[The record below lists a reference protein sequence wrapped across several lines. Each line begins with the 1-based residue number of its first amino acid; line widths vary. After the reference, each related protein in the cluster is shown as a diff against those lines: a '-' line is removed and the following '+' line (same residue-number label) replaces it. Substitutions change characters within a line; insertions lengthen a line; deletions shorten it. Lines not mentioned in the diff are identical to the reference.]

1 MKKSKTPISD
11 FDYLINEGNSSG
23 IHLPPTQT
31 EIDEE
36 KGTTKYPETPEIKR
50 VIIAPELYPIFLFYL
65 TKIYQNAI
73 YFTLYF
79 LQDYYLFI
87 FTKKKTHS
95 NDLFL
100 GIIISGFSLTTV
112 SLLLLKK
119 CYHTEDTISIF
130 PSFILHFITMIG
142 EAFYILLVFIL
153 SKGQFRLS
161 IVFFHLAIVSIIVS
175 IIIPIINHK
184 LGIYITLIVGAIA
197 SIVWIFV
204 LYGNDTGYLI
214 LFIILTL
221 IFYAIN
227 SYSLYDSTDNKAQTM
242 FYAATMSTYYLFFF
256 IPYIIVSTI
265 ICICDSCDCD
275 SFSEC
280 FNSFFRNDCYFDPEN
295 NCMVGVFCTGVG
307 LVLGIPFSIMW
318 IINYI

>member
-1 MKKSKTPISD
+1 MEKTKTPISD
-11 FDYLINEGNSSG
+11 FDYLINEGNYSG
-23 IHLPPTQT
+23 IDQTPTPT
-31 EIDEE
+31 KLDEE
-36 KGTTKYPETPEIKR
+36 KGTTKSPESKR
-50 VIIAPELYPIFLFYL
+50 VIIEPELYPIFLFFL
-65 TKIYQNAI
+65 TKTYQNSI

-79 LQDYYLFI
+79 LHDYYKLI
-87 FTKKKTHS
+87 FTKEIKYK
-95 NDLFL
+95 NEFVFD
-100 GIIISGFSLTTV
+100 IIISGFSLTTV
-112 SLLLLKK
+112 SWLLLKK

-142 EAFYILLVFIL
+142 EAFYILLVFML

-242 FYAATMSTYYLFFF
+242 FYAATMSTYYLIFF
-256 IPYIIVSTI
+256 IPYIIVSNI
-265 ICICDSCDCD
+265 FCILDSCNCD

-295 NCMVGVFCTGVG
+295 NCTVGVIFTGVG

>member
-23 IHLPPTQT
+23 VDQTPTQT
-31 EIDEE
+31 KLDEE
-36 KGTTKYPETPEIKR
+36 KGTTKSPESKR
-50 VIIAPELYPIFLFYL
+50 VIIAPELYPIFLFFL
-65 TKIYQNAI
+65 TKTYQNSI

-79 LQDYYLFI
+79 LHDYYKLI
-87 FTKKKTHS
+87 FTKEIDY
-95 NDLFL
+95 NNEVFL

-119 CYHTEDTISIF
+119 CYRKEDTISIF

-142 EAFYILLVFIL
+142 EAFYILLVFAL
-153 SKGQFRLS
+153 SHGQFRLS

-242 FYAATMSTYYLFFF
+242 FYAATMSTYYLIFF
-256 IPYIIVSTI
+256 IPYILI
-265 ICICDSCDCD
+265 ISFISILICCKSNL
-275 SFSEC
+275 FSEC
-280 FNSFFRNDCYFDPEN
+280 FNSVFRNDYYEDREN
-295 NCMVGVFCTGVG
+295 NCKCCGFFTFLG
-307 LVLGIPFSIMW
+307 LFIGLTCFIIVIPYYF
-318 IINYI
+318 

>member
-23 IHLPPTQT
+23 IDQTPTQT
-31 EIDEE
+31 KLDEE
-36 KGTTKYPETPEIKR
+36 KGTTKSPESKR
-50 VIIAPELYPIFLFYL
+50 VIIAPELYPIFLFFL
-65 TKIYQNAI
+65 TKTYQNSI

-79 LQDYYLFI
+79 LHDYYKLI
-87 FTKKKTHS
+87 FTKEIKYK
-95 NDLFL
+95 NEFVFD
-100 GIIISGFSLTTV
+100 IIISGFSLTTV
-112 SLLLLKK
+112 SWLLLKK

-242 FYAATMSTYYLFFF
+242 FYAATMSTYYLIFF
-256 IPYIIVSTI
+256 IPYIIVSNI
-265 ICICDSCDCD
+265 FCILDSCNCD

-295 NCMVGVFCTGVG
+295 NCTVGVIFTGVG

>member
-1 MKKSKTPISD
+1 MKKPKTPISD
-11 FDYLINEGNSSG
+11 FDYLINEGNPYG
-23 IHLPPTQT
+23 IDQTPTQT
-31 EIDEE
+31 EQDKE
-36 KGTTKYPETPEIKR
+36 KGTTKYPESKRDIISPEF
-50 VIIAPELYPIFLFYL
+50 YPIFLFFL

-79 LQDYYLFI
+79 LQDYYKLI
-87 FTKKKTHS
+87 FTKEIEYEKQ
-95 NDLFL
+95 LFF
-100 GIIISGFSLTTV
+100 GIIVSGIATTIV

-153 SKGQFRLS
+153 SNGQFRLS

-175 IIIPIINHK
+175 IIIPIINNQ
-184 LGIYITLIVGAIA
+184 LAINITLIVGAIA

-204 LYGNDTGYLI
+204 LYESDTKYLI

-227 SYSLYDSTDNKAQTM
+227 SYFLYDSTDKKAQTM

-256 IPYIIVSTI
+256 IPYIIISVF
-265 ICICDSCDCD
+265 ICLIDSSDYD

-280 FNSFFRNDCYFDPEN
+280 FNSIFLKDCYEDREN
-295 NCMVGVFCTGVG
+295 NCKCCGFFTFLALFIG
-307 LVLGIPFSIMW
+307 LTCFLIVIPY
-318 IINYI
+318 YI

>member
-1 MKKSKTPISD
+1 MEKTKTPISD

-23 IHLPPTQT
+23 IDQTPTQT
-31 EIDEE
+31 KLDEE
-36 KGTTKYPETPEIKR
+36 KGTTKSPESKR
-50 VIIAPELYPIFLFYL
+50 VIIAPELYPIFLFFL
-65 TKIYQNAI
+65 TKTYQNSI

-79 LQDYYLFI
+79 LHDYYKLI
-87 FTKKKTHS
+87 FTKEIYYN
-95 NDLFL
+95 NDIFL

-112 SLLLLKK
+112 SWLLLKK

-161 IVFFHLAIVSIIVS
+161 IVFFHLTIVSIIVS
-175 IIIPIINHK
+175 MIIPIINHK
-184 LGIYITLIVGAIA
+184 LAIYITLIVGAIA

-242 FYAATMSTYYLFFF
+242 FYAATMSTYYLIFF

-265 ICICDSCDCD
+265 FCTFMSCD

-295 NCMVGVFCTGVG
+295 NCTVGVIFTGVG

>member
-23 IHLPPTQT
+23 IDQTPTQT
-31 EIDEE
+31 KLDEE
-36 KGTTKYPETPEIKR
+36 KGTTKSPESKR
-50 VIIAPELYPIFLFYL
+50 VIIAPELYPIFLFFL
-65 TKIYQNAI
+65 TKTYQNSI

-79 LQDYYLFI
+79 LHDYYKLI
-87 FTKKKTHS
+87 FTKEIYYN
-95 NDLFL
+95 NDVFL
-100 GIIISGFSLTTV
+100 GIIFSGFSLTTV
-112 SLLLLKK
+112 SWLLLKK

-242 FYAATMSTYYLFFF
+242 FYAATMSTYYLIFF

-265 ICICDSCDCD
+265 FCTFMSCD

-295 NCMVGVFCTGVG
+295 NCTVGVICTGVG
-307 LVLGIPFSIMW
+307 LVLGIPFSIIW
-318 IINYI
+318 IIDYI

>member
-1 MKKSKTPISD
+1 MEKTKTPISD

-23 IHLPPTQT
+23 VDQTPTQT
-31 EIDEE
+31 KLDEE
-36 KGTTKYPETPEIKR
+36 KGTTKSPESKR
-50 VIIAPELYPIFLFYL
+50 VIIAPELYPIFLFFL
-65 TKIYQNAI
+65 TKTYQNSI

-79 LQDYYLFI
+79 LHDYYKLI
-87 FTKKKTHS
+87 FTKEIYYN
-95 NDLFL
+95 NDVFL

-112 SLLLLKK
+112 SWMLLKK

-227 SYSLYDSTDNKAQTM
+227 SCSLYDSTDNKAQTM
-242 FYAATMSTYYLFFF
+242 FYAATMSTYYLIFF

-265 ICICDSCDCD
+265 FCILDSCNCD

-295 NCMVGVFCTGVG
+295 NCTVGVICTGVG
-307 LVLGIPFSIMW
+307 LVLGIPFSIIW
-318 IINYI
+318 IIDYI

>member
-23 IHLPPTQT
+23 IDQTPTQT
-31 EIDEE
+31 KLDEE
-36 KGTTKYPETPEIKR
+36 KGTTKSPESKR
-50 VIIAPELYPIFLFYL
+50 VIIAPELYPIFLFFL
-65 TKIYQNAI
+65 TKTYQNSI

-79 LQDYYLFI
+79 LHDYYKLI
-87 FTKKKTHS
+87 FTKEIYYN
-95 NDLFL
+95 NDVFL
-100 GIIISGFSLTTV
+100 GIIFSGFSLTTV

-142 EAFYILLVFIL
+142 EAFYILLVFAL
-153 SKGQFRLS
+153 SHGQFRLS

-280 FNSFFRNDCYFDPEN
+280 FNSFFRNDCYEDREN
-295 NCMVGVFCTGVG
+295 NCKCCGFFTFLG
-307 LVLGIPFSIMW
+307 LFIGLTCFIIVIPY
-318 IINYI
+318 YI

>member
-23 IHLPPTQT
+23 IDQTPTQT
-31 EIDEE
+31 KLDEE
-36 KGTTKYPETPEIKR
+36 KGTTKSPESKR
-50 VIIAPELYPIFLFYL
+50 VIIAPELYPIFLFFL
-65 TKIYQNAI
+65 TKTYQNSI

-79 LQDYYLFI
+79 LHDYYKLI
-87 FTKKKTHS
+87 FTKEIYYN
-95 NDLFL
+95 NDVFL

-119 CYHTEDTISIF
+119 CYRKEDPISIF

-242 FYAATMSTYYLFFF
+242 FYAATMSTYYLIFF
-256 IPYIIVSTI
+256 IPYIIVSNI
-265 ICICDSCDCD
+265 FCILDSCNCD

-295 NCMVGVFCTGVG
+295 NCTVGVIFTGVG

>member
-23 IHLPPTQT
+23 VDQTPTQT
-31 EIDEE
+31 KLDEE
-36 KGTTKYPETPEIKR
+36 KGTTKSPESKR
-50 VIIAPELYPIFLFYL
+50 VIIAPELYPIFLFFL
-65 TKIYQNAI
+65 TKTYQNSI

-79 LQDYYLFI
+79 LHDYYKLI
-87 FTKKKTHS
+87 FTKEIYYN
-95 NDLFL
+95 NDVFL

-112 SLLLLKK
+112 SWMLLKK

-227 SYSLYDSTDNKAQTM
+227 SYSLYYSTDNKAQTM
-242 FYAATMSTYYLFFF
+242 FYAATMSTYYLIFF
-256 IPYIIVSTI
+256 IPYIIVSNI
-265 ICICDSCDCD
+265 FCILDSCNCD

-295 NCMVGVFCTGVG
+295 NCTVGVICTGVG
-307 LVLGIPFSIMW
+307 LVLGIPFSIIW
-318 IINYI
+318 IIDYI

>member
-23 IHLPPTQT
+23 IDQTPTQT
-31 EIDEE
+31 KLDEE
-36 KGTTKYPETPEIKR
+36 KGTTKSPESKR
-50 VIIAPELYPIFLFYL
+50 VIIAPELYPIFLFFL
-65 TKIYQNAI
+65 TKTYQNSI

-79 LQDYYLFI
+79 LHDYYKLI
-87 FTKKKTHS
+87 FTKEIYYN
-95 NDLFL
+95 NDIFL

-112 SLLLLKK
+112 SWMLLKK

-142 EAFYILLVFIL
+142 EVFYILLVFIL

-161 IVFFHLAIVSIIVS
+161 IVFFHLTIVSIIVS
-175 IIIPIINHK
+175 MIIPIINHK
-184 LGIYITLIVGAIA
+184 LAIYITLIVGAIA

-242 FYAATMSTYYLFFF
+242 FYAATMSTYYLIFF

-265 ICICDSCDCD
+265 ICICDSCNCD

-307 LVLGIPFSIMW
+307 LVLGIPFSIIW
-318 IINYI
+318 IIYYI